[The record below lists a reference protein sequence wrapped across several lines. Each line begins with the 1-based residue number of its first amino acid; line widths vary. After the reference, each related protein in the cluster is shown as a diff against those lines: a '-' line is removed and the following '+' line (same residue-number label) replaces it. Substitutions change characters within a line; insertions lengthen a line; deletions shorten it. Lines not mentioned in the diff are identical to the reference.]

1 MLDQLV
7 ESKDNSKANTIRNRL
22 LFVTMVAV
30 FAIFVLG
37 LGYSLFAQQLAVG
50 GDGLVLSTLVAPPIP
65 EEAPPPPEDEPKKQ
79 VKEAANVDVRKE
91 IIQNIMET
99 PQKITEIKITKPNV
113 KARRLNVPTIKGSED
128 TSGFRADRPPPT
140 KADLEGAR
148 RGFGENETK
157 APEPERETRKPAPP
171 PPAPPPAVPK
181 RISKGVVNGQAIS
194 LPKPAY
200 PAAARAV
207 NAKGSVSVAIV
218 ISKAGSVISA
228 NAVSGHPLLRSAAAS
243 AARRARFRP
252 TLLSGQPVEV
262 SGVIVYNF
270 Q

>member
-1 MLDQLV
+1 MLNQLI
-7 ESKDNSKANTIRNRL
+7 ESRGHSQENAIRNRL
-22 LFVTMVAV
+22 FLLTMICVSSA
-30 FAIFVLG
+30 FVLG

-50 GDGLVLSTLVAPPIP
+50 GEGLELSTLVAPPIP
-65 EEAPPPPEDEPKKQ
+65 EEAAPPPEDEPKKE
-79 VKEAANVDVRKE
+79 VKTAANVDVRKE

-99 PQKITEIKITKPNV
+99 PQKITDIKITRPEV
-113 KARRLNVPTIKGSED
+113 KARRLNVPTIKGD
-128 TSGFRADRPPPT
+128 TASDSFRTDRPPPT
-140 KADLEGAR
+140 RADLERAT
-148 RGFGENETK
+148 RGFGDDEKPADK
-157 APEPERETRKPAPP
+157 APDVKPPAPP

-228 NAVSGHPLLRSAAAS
+228 SAVSGHPLLRSAAAS

>member
-1 MLDQLV
+1 MLNQLI
-7 ESKDNSKANTIRNRL
+7 ESKDSSNENTIRNRL
-22 LFVTMVAV
+22 LVLTMFGVATV
-30 FAIFVLG
+30 FVLG

-50 GDGLVLSTLVAPPIP
+50 GEGLELSTLVAPPIP
-65 EEAPPPPEDEPKKQ
+65 EEAPPPPEEEPKKQ

-99 PQKITEIKITKPNV
+99 PQKIIEIKTTKPVV
-113 KARRLNVPTIKGSED
+113 KARRLNVPTIRGSED
-128 TSGFRADRPPPT
+128 TSGFRTDRPPPT
-140 KADLEGAR
+140 KADLDGASK
-148 RGFGENETK
+148 GFGNDEGPPADTTPVK
-157 APEPERETRKPAPP
+157 KPAPP

-228 NAVSGHPLLRSAAAS
+228 SAVSGHPLLRSAAAS